1 MLRSLRVLDVSIDI
15 FIRNNHFYTDILH
28 FYFIMFSRSTLH
40 KHYITHR
47 MRRIQNIAHVYV
59 WNGIILL
66 VVVCRSRMATL
77 HGDHTIRITEISSG
91 RNIQTLVGHP
101 RSPWSVEF
109 HKYHCN
115 ILVSGCLAGQVR
127 IWDLTVS

>member
-1 MLRSLRVLDVSIDI
+1 MYYSFGPCCQQWDSII
-15 FIRNNHFYTDILH
+15 
-28 FYFIMFSRSTLH
+28 S
-40 KHYITHR
+40 
-47 MRRIQNIAHVYV
+47 
-59 WNGIILL
+59 L
-66 VVVCRSRMATL
+66 VVVCRSLMATL

-127 IWDLTVS
+127 IWDLTVSYYMYNSHHISIIQCNL

>member
-1 MLRSLRVLDVSIDI
+1 MYYSLGPCCQQ
-15 FIRNNHFYTDILH
+15 RNG
-28 FYFIMFSRSTLH
+28 
-40 KHYITHR
+40 
-47 MRRIQNIAHVYV
+47 V
-59 WNGIILL
+59 ILL

-127 IWDLTVS
+127 IWDLTVSYYIYNSHHISIIQCNL